1 MSTRA
6 PFSEPPDGDYTYRK
20 LVAKVIKGDQK
31 SWTEFVER
39 FSNLLF
45 SLLWRYANGDEDLC
59 ANLYLYVIEGLH
71 QSNETGETF
80 FRLRR
85 YPRHPGFRRLLRRRH
100 PRRTAYPGRNS

>member
-20 LVAKVIKGDQK
+20 LVGRVIKGDQK
-31 SWTEFVER
+31 SWTDFVER

-71 QSNETGETF
+71 QSNEAGESF

-85 YPRHPGFRRLLRRRH
+85 
-100 PRRTAYPGRNS
+100 